1 MRACSSQFFV
11 LEHYLRL
18 VTSKPENWLSSLQ
31 VLTGSPRLSQEI
43 PAQSGGDS
51 FLARLAFFPSTTMN
65 LCGIYLNLASK
76 VVGSNADSATIIM
89 PLHGTVEFEVNGQ
102 RFLSSPD
109 IPFVLEPRA
118 DFQANVSADVHLFIV
133 QVARSQVQDASA
145 GFKSG
150 DPHLAK
156 ILEGYLIETPFF
168 RNHAHA
174 LQRASS
180 LERSLIVYREAG
192 VSTSSPS
199 ETKALIGDDRR
210 LCRALQ
216 LINDRLETSVDLE
229 LIARESGLSLRNFY
243 YLMRK
248 YTGMTPYNFCRSRR
262 LIKARESL
270 IRNYEIDPTVSNHAL
285 KWGFNHLGRFSSY
298 YKEHFGE
305 FPSDTIKCLDS
316 LTKHSKEVQSI
327 QPEVRPKQTTWYTS
341 RAPRFVNQS
350 SC

>member
-18 VTSKPENWLSSLQ
+18 ATEKPENWLCSLQ

-43 PAQSGGDS
+43 ITQSGKDS
-51 FLARLAFFPSTTMN
+51 FLARLAFFPSSTIN
-65 LCGIYLNLASK
+65 LCGIYLSSASK
-76 VVGSNADSATIIM
+76 IVGSNAESAAIIM
-89 PLHGTVEFEVNGQ
+89 PLHGTVEFEVKGQ

-109 IPFVLEPRA
+109 IPFVLEPKA

-133 QVARSQVQDASA
+133 QVARPQLQGDTA
-145 GFKSG
+145 GFNSG

-168 RNHAHA
+168 RGHEHA

-180 LERSLIVYREAG
+180 LERALIIYREAG
-192 VSTSSPS
+192 VSASSPS
-199 ETKALIGDDRR
+199 EAKALIGDDRR

-216 LINDRLETSVDLE
+216 LINERLETGVDLAS
-229 LIARESGLSLRNFY
+229 IARDSGLSLRNFY

-270 IRNYEIDPTVSNHAL
+270 IRHYENDPIVSNHAL
-285 KWGFNHLGRFSSY
+285 KWGFNHLGRFSFY

-305 FPSDTIKCLDS
+305 YPSDTIKCLES
-316 LTKHSKEVQSI
+316 LTKYSKEVQSV
-327 QPEVRPKQTTWYTS
+327 QPEVSPRQTTWYTS
-341 RAPRFVNQS
+341 RAPGFVNQS